1 LIGSPGQSSGLPS
14 FQSRGDPAHAPGAAR
29 AGPTERVPKRVP
41 NSANL
46 TLGKPSQLRVPKP
59 NRPRTSPSGTTHN
72 PSVGGSNPPRPIG
85 KSPQMWRFRRLARV
99 SVGVTRRPVSAW
111 NFPTGPRTTRRP
123 DASRGALA
131 ITPRAPE
138 PGNLGV
144 RCSSATEA
152 RPSTAW
158 AGESKSD
165 GRPLPGERDAA
176 CLGTG
181 GHVVEDHD
189 PCSEAN

>member
-1 LIGSPGQSSGLPS
+1 VLFVGRNHTCSARPIERGPSRPG
-14 FQSRGDPAHAPGAAR
+14 
-29 AGPTERVPKRVP
+29 
-41 NSANL
+41 
-46 TLGKPSQLRVPKP
+46 
-59 NRPRTSPSGTTHN
+59 RPRMGSIWKLVGHPSTIELDGRREIPFPGPVAQRSEQRTHN